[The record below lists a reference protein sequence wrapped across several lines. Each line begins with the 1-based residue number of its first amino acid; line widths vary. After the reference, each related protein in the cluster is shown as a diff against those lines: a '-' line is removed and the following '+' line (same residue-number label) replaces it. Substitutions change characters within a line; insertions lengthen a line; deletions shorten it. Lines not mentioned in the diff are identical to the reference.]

1 MNDTVRIRHYRG
13 MRGKTVGKGKGAE
26 EEIKMAEFH
35 GQCGQRACYNREDDS
50 MASERREDDGNWPL
64 PWTFLKDGHAMRNE
78 R

>member
-1 MNDTVRIRHYRG
+1 
-13 MRGKTVGKGKGAE
+13 
-26 EEIKMAEFH
+26 
-35 GQCGQRACYNREDDS
+35 